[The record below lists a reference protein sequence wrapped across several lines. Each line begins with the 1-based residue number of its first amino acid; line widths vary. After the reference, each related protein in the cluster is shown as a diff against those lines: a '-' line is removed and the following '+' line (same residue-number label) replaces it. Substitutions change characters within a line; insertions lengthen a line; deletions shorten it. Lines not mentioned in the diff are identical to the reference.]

1 MSVCCWWC
9 CHTFPGPSLHCPF
22 KYDDRTKRFETTGHF
37 CTWEC
42 MKAYTVENFGHRAGI
57 IQTYVAL
64 MRKHAN
70 ENKYVPTRYAP
81 KRHTLKMFGGILSI
95 DEFRRGSSNVVV
107 TMPWEKHIMPE
118 FHTSCG
124 TAAAPIPKA
133 VSSDDSSLVLRRTKP
148 LARAKSTLETTLG
161 ITRKTR

>member
-118 FHTSCG
+118 FHTGCG
-124 TAAAPIPKA
+124 TAAPIPKA
-133 VSSDDSSLVLRRTKP
+133 VSDDSSLVLKRTKP